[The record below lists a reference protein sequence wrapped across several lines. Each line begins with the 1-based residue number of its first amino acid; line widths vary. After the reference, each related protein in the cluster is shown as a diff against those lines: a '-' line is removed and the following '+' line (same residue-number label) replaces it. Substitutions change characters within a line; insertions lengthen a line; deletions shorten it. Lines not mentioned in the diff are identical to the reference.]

1 MTKKL
6 IWLYKKVPLV
16 LQIVIGMCV
25 GIALAYFCPN
35 KASDVE
41 LFGKLFV
48 SALKSVAPLLVLVLV
63 TSAVALQGKN
73 GRAKGLR
80 WLFLC
85 YCISTFS
92 AAALAVG
99 ASFAFPVKFAEG
111 VLNAASEQV
120 AAPSS
125 VSEVLLNI
133 VLGAVTNPVKA
144 LAEANY
150 ISILVWAT
158 ALGFCFRT
166 ASDSTHKVL
175 SDLADVV
182 TSVVKIVIRFAP
194 LGVMGL
200 VFSSCTSDGGF
211 ATLLSYIDILVLLVS
226 VMAISALVV
235 NPLIVAIV
243 TKRNP
248 YPLVFATLKDSAYY
262 AFFTRSSAANI
273 PVNMALCDRFG
284 VPRALS
290 SISIS
295 LGATVNMAGAAITIS
310 VLTLAAVN
318 TLGGSVDIGSA
329 LLLCAV
335 SALCACGSS
344 GVAGGS
350 LMLIPLACSLF
361 GINNDV
367 AMTVVGIGMLIGVVQ
382 DSCETALNSSSDAL
396 YTIAISQRK
405 GYRVPAEES
414 AASQIEAQQRKAAAA
429 SKRYST
435 SGEEA

>member
-1 MTKKL
+1 MTKKI

-80 WLFLC
+80 WLFVC

-99 ASFAFPVKFAEG
+99 ASYAFPVKFSAG
-111 VLNAASEQV
+111 VLSATAEQV

-125 VSEVLLNI
+125 VSEVFLNI

-144 LAEANY
+144 LSEANY
-150 ISILVWAT
+150 ISILVWASV
-158 ALGFCFRT
+158 LGFCFRT
-166 ASDSTHKVL
+166 ASDATHKVL

-182 TSVVKIVIRFAP
+182 TRMVKIVIRFAP

-200 VFSSCTSDGGF
+200 VFSSCTSEGGF
-211 ATLLSYIDILVLLVS
+211 STLLSYIDILILLVS
-226 VMAISALVV
+226 VMAISALII

-243 TKRNP
+243 TKKNP

-295 LGATVNMAGAAITIS
+295 LGATINMAGAAITIS
-310 VLTLAAVN
+310 ILTLATVN
-318 TLGGSVDIGSA
+318 TLGGAVDIGSA

-396 YTIAISQRK
+396 YTIAVSQRK
-405 GYRVPAEES
+405 GYCVQTDS
-414 AASQIEAQQRKAAAA
+414 AASQIESQQRKAAVA

-435 SGEEA
+435 SSEED